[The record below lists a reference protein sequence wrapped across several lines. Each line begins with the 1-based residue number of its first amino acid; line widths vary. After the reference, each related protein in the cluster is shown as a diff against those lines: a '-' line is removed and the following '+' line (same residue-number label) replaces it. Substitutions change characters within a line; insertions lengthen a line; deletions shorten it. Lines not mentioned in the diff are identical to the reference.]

1 MDPAEAIDPLITV
14 LQSDSASICRRS
26 ALEALSNLNQRIKA
40 RDLTQ
45 NQKSKELF
53 VNLLTDADEIIRF
66 HSARALKKFAKEPG
80 IIDALTQSLDDS
92 SVYVQRA
99 AAKSLALNGIKAGIP
114 VLIETLRYPSIDT
127 FEHYD
132 NELVKD
138 LSYYT
143 GVDFPKEKRYNYHT
157 WQRWWQK
164 NSSRVDLQQNLVIM
178 QKITRALSAPQ
189 EELGI
194 TIFERLIDEHPQ
206 NVVVKKRYKRF
217 CYEWVTYRL
226 LTRKKI
232 DNDILKRCLRLQK
245 IAVALEPDDP
255 QAMASMA
262 YFLVRLNKFNEAIAA
277 IQNAIHLDPD
287 DAALRETLEHYQGL
301 KNRSKTI
308 DDS

>member
-1 MDPAEAIDPLITV
+1 MIGSDFLI
-14 LQSDSASICRRS
+14 
-26 ALEALSNLNQRIKA
+26 
-40 RDLTQ
+40 
-45 NQKSKELF
+45 
-53 VNLLTDADEIIRF
+53 
-66 HSARALKKFAKEPG
+66 
-80 IIDALTQSLDDS
+80 
-92 SVYVQRA
+92 
-99 AAKSLALNGIKAGIP
+99 NGIKAGIP

-226 LTRKKI
+226 LTRKNI

-287 DAALRETLEHYQGL
+287 DAALREALEHYREL
-301 KNRSKTI
+301 KNRYKTI